1 MDKLHGHSATHPGTL
16 TLGGEIVVNRLGFGA
31 MRITGPGIWGP
42 PDDLTEALLT
52 LRLLRELGINFIDTA
67 DSYGPAVSEQLIREA
82 LHPYG
87 ELIVATKGGLRRGGP
102 DQWIVD
108 GRPER
113 LTEQVHK
120 SLQNLGLEQIPLWQL
135 HRVDPRVPRDEQ
147 FGAIRTMIDEGLIK
161 LAGLSEVSIDDI
173 EAASRY
179 FRVSTVQNRYN
190 LFDRQSEDV
199 LDYCERHGI
208 AFIPWYPLSAGN
220 LANERS
226 VLADIAQRLGAK
238 PAQIAVAWL
247 LRRSP
252 VMLPIPGTSKRHHLR
267 ENVAAGSITLSDSEF
282 EALDALGRNRT

>member
-1 MDKLHGHSATHPGTL
+1 
-16 TLGGEIVVNRLGFGA
+16 

-42 PDDLTEALLT
+42 PDDPTEALLT

-87 ELIVATKGGLRRGGP
+87 EQIVATKGGLRRGGP

-267 ENVAAGSITLSDSEF
+267 ENVAAGSITLSDNEF